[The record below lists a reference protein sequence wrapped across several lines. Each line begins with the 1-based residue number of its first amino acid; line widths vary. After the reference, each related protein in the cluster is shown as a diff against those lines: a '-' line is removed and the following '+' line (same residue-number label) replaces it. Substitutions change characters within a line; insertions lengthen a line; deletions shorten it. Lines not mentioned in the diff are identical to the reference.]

1 MKTTKINR
9 AARLLSGIIALIT
22 FFSSCENVNDLQD
35 LKNGKTIHK
44 TEGYEAPVDEDGP
57 ITNVEEVISY
67 YEGME
72 ETKDEQPYTFIMN
85 KYLDLAIFYL
95 NGELSALELD
105 TAVGGKVDIF
115 RELVNMHNN
124 IDPNIEYCDLGTTE
138 FDSYFN
144 NLYETMYAEIEQ
156 IPCIQDYEDIA
167 VGFAEADGGGEMI
180 LEEDEPTL
188 TIGGTVYSK
197 VELLRVY
204 EKGIALP
211 YEYEDEYED
220 IDDPDPEILY
230 LDNEANNLISPRK
243 GLRYRLLALWP
254 RTIRYRNYKCPNIT
268 RMQQAMA
275 SWREADNYYINFS
288 QISDNG
294 WNRFTWGIGC
304 NYHLCLSKET
314 DPNCGGSSTLCCVPW
329 ATIKTSPNSTNRN
342 YLHEL
347 GHVLCFLHEMQR
359 SDRDNYVRIKYDN
372 IKCGYKSQFWKQCS
386 STALPIC
393 TFDFQSVM
401 MYGQYAF
408 NKNGQKTIEC
418 IDGST
423 YNQGTTISSKD
434 RAAVRSVYHW

>member
-1 MKTTKINR
+1 MMNKHFIPSV
-9 AARLLSGIIALIT
+9 LLFCGLTLLGTIFTA
-22 FFSSCENVNDLQD
+22 CENVNEFEQNDNNDAIRKTGGDSAPAEEEITEEDILTFYADLENM
-35 LKNGKTIHK
+35 KN
-44 TEGYEAPVDEDGP
+44 D
-57 ITNVEEVISY
+57 
-67 YEGME
+67 
-72 ETKDEQPYTFIMN
+72 QPYTYIMN
-85 KYLDLAIFYL
+85 KYLDLATFYL

-105 TAVGGKVDIF
+105 TAVIGKIDLF
-115 RELVNMHNN
+115 QGLVNQNN
-124 IDPNIEYCDLGTTE
+124 LQNEHLEMNNLGETE
-138 FDSYFN
+138 FDGYFN
-144 NLYETMYAEIEQ
+144 DLYESMYSEIEQ
-156 IPCIQDYEDIA
+156 IPCIQNYEDIA
-167 VGFAEADGGGEMI
+167 VGFAEADGGEEML
-180 LEEDEPTL
+180 LEDDEPTL

-220 IDDPDPEILY
+220 IDELDPEIL
-230 LDNEANNLISPRK
+230 DIDEDANNLLSPRK

-254 RTIRYRNYKCPNIT
+254 RTIRYRNYKCPNLT
-268 RMQQAMA
+268 KMQQNMA
-275 SWREADNYYINFS
+275 AWREADNYYINFS

-329 ATIKTSPNSTNRN
+329 ATIKTSSGSSNRN

-347 GHVLCFLHEMQR
+347 GHVLCFKHEMQR
-359 SDRDNYVRIKYDN
+359 SDRDNYVRINYDN
-372 IKCGYKSQFWKQCS
+372 IKNGYKSQFWKQCS

-408 NKNGQKTIEC
+408 HKNGQKTIEC

-423 YNQGTTISSKD
+423 YNQGSTISSKD
-434 RAAVRSVYHW
+434 RTAVRSIYHW